1 MTSDYYVYVLLDSSK
16 KGEYNYGEYIFE
28 YEPFYIG
35 KGRGKRIKDTLYDH
49 SNFKRNKISK
59 LKRNNIEII
68 SFKILEG
75 LSNDQALSKEIELI
89 SLVGR
94 RGLKK
99 GPLVNSTDGGDGR
112 VNSKHSKEVR
122 EKISKSRKGKG
133 IGWKHNQETLRLM
146 SKNQKG
152 EGNGFYGKKHSLKNR
167 KEQSDRVSGLLHPM
181 FGKKHSKETIELLI
195 KHIKENIS
203 KNKRILSE
211 I

>member
-49 SNFKRNKISK
+49 FTFKRNKISK

-68 SFKILEG
+68 SFK
-75 LSNDQALSKEIELI
+75 
-89 SLVGR
+89 
-94 RGLKK
+94 
-99 GPLVNSTDGGDGR
+99 
-112 VNSKHSKEVR
+112 
-122 EKISKSRKGKG
+122 KS
-133 IGWKHNQETLRLM
+133 
-146 SKNQKG
+146 

-167 KEQSDRVSGLLHPM
+167 KEQSDRFSGLLHPM